1 MKGNSG
7 RDLHSRPGQNG
18 DVANR
23 PGERGDLRQRMHRL
37 LEQDVDRCSEHPMA
51 ELPCCHL
58 PQRNVIDAAYEVWP
72 AKGASGNQSLQPD
85 EGRMMHE
92 ILVDA
97 ESCTVLF
104 SGRQ

>member
-1 MKGNSG
+1 MEPRRAGHRRPTEVALGIIAIEG
-7 RDLHSRPGQNG
+7 R
-18 DVANR
+18 A
-23 PGERGDLRQRMHRL
+23 EATF
-37 LEQDVDRCSEHPMA
+37 SEHPMA
-51 ELPCCHL
+51 VLPCCHL

-97 ESCTVLF
+97 EYCTVLF